1 MNCKDEKFMSDFS
14 VRFDEEIKSFA
25 ENNLNSCHVFE
36 LGFPGEILVNAG
48 FPKEK
53 EIQFKGSILTSKEN
67 KHAFSVLKLK
77 GLVNK
82 LSEPVAVFSYLGD
95 RGRNVIIDTKK
106 RGKNYLVGIHF
117 LDKKGYPLTVS
128 SIRTV
133 FPKDMEEWLHWF
145 EQNKGLYVDKNK
157 LQSLIIQ
164 QRINLADVNYLDLES
179 TIRII
184 DENFDVNGFVKV
196 VPGSDQSSLETIK
209 AIQK

>member
-106 RGKNYLVGIHF
+106 RGKNYLVGINKAFNLSYQGLKEYKEEKHF
-117 LDKKGYPLTVS
+117 KQVLNQISLVDVKEAVRRADIIMRENKKRGYKP
-128 SIRTV
+128 
-133 FPKDMEEWLHWF
+133 
-145 EQNKGLYVDKNK
+145 N
-157 LQSLIIQ
+157 
-164 QRINLADVNYLDLES
+164 NYLNYSWYSENPS
-179 TIRII
+179 TEVGNVIGNILS
-184 DENFDVNGFVKV
+184 NCG
-196 VPGSDQSSLETIK
+196 L
-209 AIQK
+209 